1 MSEFLFRHINK
12 FVSIDH
18 SQYQAI
24 LPFFEE
30 QQLEK
35 KEVVIEA
42 NTKCVKLFFV
52 EKGCLHSSFIDTAG
66 MEKTV
71 KFAIEGWWITDF
83 MAFNNQQLT
92 EFKTQAV
99 EASSVY
105 SITYSAYS
113 DLLHQHPNLER
124 YFRKIWEIAY
134 GASIIRMKY
143 VFEYSKEEMFN
154 RFRENFPE
162 FVERVPQYMLATF
175 LGLTP
180 EYLSKIRAKKLS

>member
-113 DLLHQHPNLER
+113 DL
-124 YFRKIWEIAY
+124 
-134 GASIIRMKY
+134 G
-143 VFEYSKEEMFN
+143 
-154 RFRENFPE
+154 
-162 FVERVPQYMLATF
+162 
-175 LGLTP
+175 
-180 EYLSKIRAKKLS
+180 

>member
-42 NTKCVKLFFV
+42 NTKCDKLFFV
-52 EKGCLHSSFIDTAG
+52 EKGCLHISFIDTAG

-99 EASSVY
+99 EASTVY

-124 YFRKIWEIAY
+124 YFRNIWEIAY

>member
-1 MSEFLFRHINK
+1 
-12 FVSIDH
+12 
-18 SQYQAI
+18 
-24 LPFFEE
+24 
-30 QQLEK
+30 
-35 KEVVIEA
+35 
-42 NTKCVKLFFV
+42 
-52 EKGCLHSSFIDTAG
+52 

-113 DLLHQHPNLER
+113 DLLHQQPNLER
-124 YFRKIWEIAY
+124 YFRNIWEIAY